1 MPDAELVHGEVH
13 LGHAQPPHPPDPKVA
28 VALLI
33 EQEGRVL
40 LQQRAMEPRKGL
52 WTFPSGFMNR
62 GEQAERVAEREAME
76 ELGVPVRLTHLLGVY
91 SEPGNPTVLIV
102 YTAVLVQPEL
112 PFTLQADE
120 VTAVGYYAPDRL
132 PPLAFAHDSQ
142 IVADWLAFTREGQE
156 IMPR

>member
-1 MPDAELVHGEVH
+1 
-13 LGHAQPPHPPDPKVA
+13 
-28 VALLI
+28 
-33 EQEGRVL
+33 
-40 LQQRAMEPRKGL
+40 
-52 WTFPSGFMNR
+52 
-62 GEQAERVAEREAME
+62 ME

-120 VTAVGYYAPDRL
+120 VTAVGYYAPSHL